1 MRPSVRSP
9 RRMWENGGA
18 DADEKKVKIRE
29 EMEEE
34 EEEERRVSRS

>member
-1 MRPSVRSP
+1 MRPDEKNP

-18 DADEKKVKIRE
+18 DADEKKAKIRE

-34 EEEERRVSRS
+34 EEERRVNRS